1 MSSGSTSK
9 GVASG
14 AAAPRASSVARY
26 TSSTVSSETAPI
38 PAASGPPLI
47 IAPVIQHEEP
57 LLITTVASQTKSA
70 TSLAEVF
77 SYNGFINLLRLL
89 INRILG
95 LRTLFSDI
103 ELFEVKLLLY
113 VQRYRRSKLPY
124 IVRWMCDRMIST
136 HPFYDAS
143 FAAWLQTIV
152 AIYFVGF
159 PLSWCLCANIFIIFM
174 VAHFFRGK
182 VPSDVE
188 PRIKSRGRLSPS
200 GFPCI
205 ELFIFGC
212 VCAAVLYKFPRDLYA
227 ILGSIITPLVLS
239 LLRIYGCTHF
249 PSQLISSFS
258 LGVLTIPIYFNIGLY
273 FYPRGLDNFSH
284 LLAILPPCL
293 GYIGYVAYKVETN
306 EMPFL
311 RTPKATFERV
321 LGEIA
326 RGDDATV
333 FQDFNNRARRRRG
346 GPSVDAAVAAR
357 MMAQERA
364 QQQAQS
370 SRKVS
375 FAPGVNVPPTS
386 ESEEQSDN
394 SFTTRQFNSF
404 RANIAH
410 PSSSGVMP
418 PRGPSMA
425 AKDLARDSLSE
436 MLGQMEPP
444 SQGPTAFSSYR
455 NDPDFVPSSSSSA
468 SFASR
473 GGEIFDED
481 LGRTRPKRDS
491 FYYLMQSA
499 ARKKR
504 EQAEDIKSW
513 SSLAPF

>member
-1 MSSGSTSK
+1 M
-9 GVASG
+9 
-14 AAAPRASSVARY
+14 ARY
-26 TSSTVSSETAPI
+26 TASTLSSEIAPI
-38 PAASGPPLI
+38 PAAAGPPLI
-47 IAPVIQHEEP
+47 IAPVIPHEEP
-57 LLITTVASQTKSA
+57 LLITTVASQTKSSSSFA
-70 TSLAEVF
+70 DLFTYS
-77 SYNGFINLLRLL
+77 GFILQLRLL
-89 INRILG
+89 VKRVLG

-103 ELFEVKLLLY
+103 ERFEVNFLLS

-159 PLSWCLCANIFIIFM
+159 PLSWCLCANIFIIFII
-174 VAHFFRGK
+174 AHYVRGQA
-182 VPSDVE
+182 PSDVE

-212 VCAAVLYKFPRDLYA
+212 VCAAVLYKFPGDLYA
-227 ILGSIITPLVLS
+227 LLGSIITPLTLF
-239 LLRIYGCTHF
+239 LLRVYGCTHF
-249 PSQLISSFS
+249 PSQLISSLV
-258 LGVLTIPIYFNIGLY
+258 LGALTIPVYFNIGLY
-273 FYPRGLDNFSH
+273 FYPKGLDNFSH
-284 LLAILPPCL
+284 ILAILPPCL

-333 FQDFNNRARRRRG
+333 AQDLNLNGRARRRRG

-357 MMAQERA
+357 MMAQEQAER
-364 QQQAQS
+364 QQQQQQQQTQFS

-375 FAPGVNVPPTS
+375 FAPGVAVPPSSDS
-386 ESEEQSDN
+386 EGQTTDYN
-394 SFTTRQFNSF
+394 STARQFNSF
-404 RANIAH
+404 RANVAP
-410 PSSSGVMP
+410 PSSTGAMP
-418 PRGPSMA
+418 PRGPSSTA
-425 AKDLARDSLSE
+425 ANNLARDSLSE

-444 SQGPTAFSSYR
+444 SLGPPRAAFSSYR
-455 NDPDFVPSSSSSA
+455 NDPDFLPSSSSSSA
-468 SFASR
+468 FASR

-481 LGRTRPKRDS
+481 LGRSRPKRDS

-499 ARKKR
+499 RKKR
-504 EQAEDIKSW
+504 EQNSDDIKSW
-513 SSLAPF
+513 SSLAPI